1 MQRSS
6 VREDQLRRVC
16 RMYATNK
23 DAAEALG
30 ISKGWLYKLCQKY
43 GVVRPVTGKYP
54 ENFKKNV
61 P

>member
-16 RMYATNK
+16 MMYRTNK

-30 ISKGWLYKLCQKY
+30 ISKDWLYKLCKKY

>member
-1 MQRSS
+1 
-6 VREDQLRRVC
+6 
-16 RMYATNK
+16 MYATNK

-30 ISKGWLYKLCQKY
+30 ISKGWLYKLCKKY
-43 GVVRPVTGKYP
+43 GVIRPVTGKYP

>member
-1 MQRSS
+1 
-6 VREDQLRRVC
+6 
-16 RMYATNK
+16 MYATNK

-30 ISKGWLYKLCQKY
+30 ISNDWRYKLCKKY
-43 GVVRPVTGKYP
+43 GVTRPVTDKYP

>member
-1 MQRSS
+1 
-6 VREDQLRRVC
+6 
-16 RMYATNK
+16 MYATNK

-30 ISKGWLYKLCQKY
+30 ISKDWLYKLCKKY
-43 GVVRPVTGKYP
+43 GVVRPVTDKYP